1 MNQSPSSPETRLR
14 GTLSTPK
21 IVFLVVAAA
30 APMASM
36 VGTVP
41 LAFAIGNGAGF
52 PAMFVFAGL
61 TLLCF
66 SVGYAA
72 MSRRIVD
79 TGGFYTYIGAGLGKR
94 AAVGGGLV
102 AVIAYNAATVG
113 LAGAFAYFAQ
123 LAGQAFGLDL
133 PWPVW
138 AGVGLLAMGLLGYRA
153 IDLSV
158 RVLAVLMLAE
168 VGILVL
174 LDGAVIARH
183 GFASFPGVSF
193 SPGAVFGTAVGVS
206 LMFAFISYIGFE
218 SAALYGEEARNP
230 KKSVPR
236 ATYISVVLVSVFY
249 ALSSWVGVGAVGPD
263 RLQAAAGEQQGM
275 LFFNLSD
282 DYLGTAITGIMQ
294 LLLVT
299 SLFAGMLAMH
309 GAANRYLFV
318 LGRERV
324 LPRFLGAAR
333 AKSGS
338 PHKASLTQ
346 TAFCVLVVAIF
357 AVAGADPY
365 LGLSTTMIGLGT
377 LGIIVIQAAAAVSVI
392 GFFTRRSGRH
402 WWRTFLAPGLG
413 FAGLAVSAV
422 LLVGNFSLLTGS
434 TNPIVAQLPW
444 VLLAAAVF
452 GVGYA
457 TWLKARRPERY
468 TTLAAGAE
476 RDPDGAGAPADGSV
490 RLVRPEQDDLAA

>member
-1 MNQSPSSPETRLR
+1 MNESPPAKENRLR

-66 SVGYAA
+66 SVGYAT

-79 TGGFYTYIGAGLGKR
+79 VGGFYTYIAAGLGR
-94 AAVGGGLV
+94 VPAVGGGMI
-102 AVIAYNAATVG
+102 AVLAYNAATVG

-123 LAGQAFGLDL
+123 LAGAAFGLNL

-138 AGVGLLAMGLLGYRA
+138 AGFALLVMGLLGYRA
-153 IDLSV
+153 IDVSV
-158 RVLAVLMLAE
+158 RVLAVLMIAE

-174 LDGAVIARH
+174 LDGAVIVRH
-183 GFASFPGVSF
+183 GFGAFPGVSF
-193 SPGAVFGTAVGVS
+193 SPNVVFGTSVGVS

-218 SAALYGEEARNP
+218 SAALYGEESRNP

-236 ATYISVVLVSVFY
+236 ATYISVVLISVFY
-249 ALSSWVGVGAVGPD
+249 ALSSWTGVGAIGADRVG
-263 RLQAAAGEQQGM
+263 QVAGEQQGY

-282 DYLGTAITGIMQ
+282 DYLGSAATGIMQ

-309 GAANRYLFV
+309 GAANRYMFV
-318 LGRERV
+318 LGRQRL
-324 LPRFLGAAR
+324 LPRFLGSAR

-338 PHKASLTQ
+338 PHMASLTQ
-346 TAFCVLVVAIF
+346 TAFCVVVVGVF
-357 AVAGADPY
+357 ALAGADPY
-365 LGLSTTMIGLGT
+365 LGLSTTMLGLGT
-377 LGIIVIQAAAAVSVI
+377 LGIIVVQGLAALSVI
-392 GFFTRRSGRH
+392 GFFLRRPGRH

-413 FAGLAVSAV
+413 FAGLAVSSV
-422 LLVGNFSLLTGS
+422 LLVNNFSLLAGS
-434 TNPIVAQLPW
+434 PSPLVAALPW
-444 VLLAAAVF
+444 LILVAAVI
-452 GVGYA
+452 GIGYA
-457 TWLKARRPERY
+457 LWVRARRPSRY
-468 TTLAAGAE
+468 EALTAGIE
-476 RDPDGAGAPADGSV
+476 RDLGTSSAPSHLHVVPAEAADE
-490 RLVRPEQDDLAA
+490 RAA